1 MRDFFILILKMV
13 HLWGGKMGSKPV
25 LTFRVTYKVGIMKNV
40 TTGCN
45 AHPQEWALC
54 FLKCL
59 PFVEKNLN
67 AIRCL
72 PTILQN
78 FDEVFMCRVRF
89 KDKGITITKTFCE
102 AIYTLADYLFS
113 DTEAI
118 W

>member
-1 MRDFFILILKMV
+1 M
-13 HLWGGKMGSKPV
+13 
-25 LTFRVTYKVGIMKNV
+25 LTCKN
-40 TTGCN
+40 G
-45 AHPQEWALC
+45 HYD

-59 PFVEKNLN
+59 PFVEKTLN
-67 AIRCL
+67 AIRCP
-72 PTILQN
+72 PTTLQN

-102 AIYTLADYLFS
+102 AIYTLAGYLFS

>member
-1 MRDFFILILKMV
+1 MV

-89 KDKGITITKTFCE
+89 KDKSITITKTFCE